1 MLRKFIAL
9 FLAVIMCVVGLPMT
23 TLVTAEETTAK
34 PTIIETSDIVMAT
47 QEVEWSTLTCEYIK
61 DNNKYYLCINEN
73 RQELCVTD
81 KGDTI
86 SVTIADHSEEVYDT
100 KIVAQSVT
108 FVTYTGAVLTAAMIY
123 AARDLIVATLQ
134 ATVDAA
140 SKVINLSLNAILTT
154 INNVKSGKIT
164 TTKLPNVKV
173 SQNVQKPKTNS
184 KTYVRTV
191 QESAVQT
198 ITKSKKIKETKYWSA
213 AISGGEVELIKEIT
227 KSQAISRLKSGKDV
241 FTTNSA
247 AAKSICVAASPKRK
261 ADKHTA
267 HVKAEG
273 YYYHYHPIG
282 IKWYKNSKHQPHC
295 WYVI

>member
-1 MLRKFIAL
+1 MLRKFTAL

-23 TLVTAEETTAK
+23 TIVTAEETTAK

-47 QEVEWSTLTCEYIK
+47 QEVEGSTLACEYIK
-61 DNNKYYLCINEN
+61 DSDKYYLCIDGS

-86 SVTIADHSEEVYDT
+86 SVTIADHSEDVYDT
-100 KIVAQSVT
+100 KIVAQGVT

-134 ATVDAA
+134 ATVDVA

-164 TTKLPNVKV
+164 TTKLPKVKV
-173 SQNVQKPKTNS
+173 TQNVQRPNTKT
-184 KTYVRTV
+184 KTYTRTI
-191 QESAVQT
+191 QESAVKT
-198 ITKSKKIKETKYWSA
+198 IAKSKKVKETKFWSA
-213 AISGGEVELIKEIT
+213 TISGGEVELLKEIT
-227 KSQAISRLKSGKDV
+227 RSQAIARLKAGKDV
-241 FTTNSA
+241 FTSKA
-247 AAKSICVAASPKRK
+247 DDAEAICLAASPKKK
-261 ADKHTA
+261 AIPHEA

-273 YYYHYHPIG
+273 YYYHFHPKG
-282 IKWYKNSKHQPHC
+282 IKWYKNPKHQPHC